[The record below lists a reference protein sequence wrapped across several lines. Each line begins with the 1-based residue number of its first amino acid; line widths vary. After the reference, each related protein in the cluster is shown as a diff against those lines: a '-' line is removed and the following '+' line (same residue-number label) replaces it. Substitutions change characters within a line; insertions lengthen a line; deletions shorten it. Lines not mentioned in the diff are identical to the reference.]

1 MIDFGITELNSRME
15 DARKQMETYEE
26 DPSKRDD
33 DWKKTLD
40 TLIQI
45 NNHITKEAIFS
56 ENETFAEI
64 KPEDMK
70 YLLIPF
76 FLLVFPCGDTN
87 TTKLIQPLLNIYKYF

>member
-64 KPEDMK
+64 KPEDMVM
-70 YLLIPF
+70 I
-76 FLLVFPCGDTN
+76 
-87 TTKLIQPLLNIYKYF
+87 IS